1 MKLKWK
7 LIIMGEF
14 LALFY
19 VLYLL
24 DFLDFLLE
32 KYSDYKIAIIAT
44 SPAVLVIL
52 IYIGNRLAMKVK
64 YRYIELFLG
73 SLFLLVIAVTYVAK
87 QNIVP
92 VNKLIYI
99 EIIVFLS
106 LLFGWIIGKMPGK
119 R

>member
-32 KYSDYKIAIIAT
+32 KYSDYKIAIIAA

-52 IYIGNRLAMKVK
+52 IYIGNSLAKKEK
-64 YRYIELFLG
+64 YHFIELFLG
-73 SLFLLVIAVTYVAK
+73 SLFLLVIAVTYVVK

-92 VNKLIYI
+92 VNKLDYI
-99 EIIVFLS
+99 LIIGFLA

>member
-1 MKLKWK
+1 MKLRWK
-7 LIIMGEF
+7 LIITGEF

-32 KYSDYKIAIIAT
+32 KYFDYKRVINAIT
-44 SPAVLVIL
+44 PAVLLIL
-52 IYIGNRLAMKVK
+52 IYIGNRLAKKVK

-92 VNKLIYI
+92 VDKLIYI
-99 EIIVFLS
+99 EIIGFSS
-106 LLFGWIIGKMPGK
+106 LLFGWIIGKMPEK